1 MNRFVIAS
9 TQDCMGCHAC
19 EIACVIS
26 HNDERYPDSAAV
38 FQPRIKAFNT
48 PTLRAAV
55 TCRHCEDAPCASV
68 CPTQALIRKD
78 NSIQLVQEKCIGC
91 KSCVLA
97 CPFGAMSMV
106 TSPVDNSAIAH
117 KCDLC
122 ADRPE
127 GQACVEACPTQALQ
141 LVSEQTLTA
150 RRQEKQQAMA
160 LRSSAHWQRETPVL
174 KTLTTHPLSKRKN
187 WPRRDAEKKPLTQRT
202 STFDEIYHGFSMQQ
216 TEDQA
221 DRCLSCGK
229 RAICEWTCPLHNN
242 IPELLSLAKQG
253 RILEAVEL
261 SHQTSSLPEIC
272 GRVCP
277 QDRLCEGAC
286 TLGKEY
292 GAITIGNVE
301 RYITDTAI
309 EMGWSPDMTHVVPS
323 GKRAAIVGAGPAGLA
338 CADVLARNGV
348 QAVVFDRH
356 PEIGGLLT
364 FGIPSFKLDKDVL
377 IHRREVFSA
386 MGIEFR
392 LNTEVGKDISLAQ
405 LLDDYDTVFLGV
417 GTYRSMKANI
427 DNEEAPGVF
436 DALPFLIAN
445 TKHVM
450 GLPELEDEP
459 YISMAG
465 KRVVVLG
472 GGDTAMDCLRTSV
485 RQGAVSVTCAYRRDE
500 ANMPGSKKEVKNSRE
515 EGVEFLFNVQPQ
527 KICLNEQGEVCGISL
542 IRTELGEPDAS
553 GRRRPRPIPGSEFVQ
568 PAEAVITAFGF
579 QSHSMPW
586 LEDADI
592 GLDNWGYITAPLDS
606 QIPCQTNH
614 PRIFAGG
621 DAVRGADLV
630 VTAIA
635 DGRKAALGMIATMG
649 LTAITGAIPAHPQR
663 PEMNATREEI
673 RS

>member
-26 HNDERYPDSAAV
+26 HNDERYPDSTTV

-48 PTLRAAV
+48 PKLRAAV
-55 TCRHCEDAPCASV
+55 TCRHCEDAPCAGV
-68 CPTQALIRKD
+68 CPTLALIRKD

-106 TSPVDNSAIAH
+106 TNPMNNSTIAH

-141 LVSEQTLTA
+141 LVSEQTLAT
-150 RRQEKQQAMA
+150 RRQEKQQVMA
-160 LRSSAHWQRETPVL
+160 QRSAAHWQRETPVVKAL
-174 KTLTTHPLSKRKN
+174 TLNPLSKRKN
-187 WPRRDAEKKPLTQRT
+187 WPRRDAEKKPLAQRT
-202 STFDEIYHGFSMQQ
+202 TTFDEIYHGFSVQQ

-301 RYITDTAI
+301 RYITDTAMK
-309 EMGWSPDMTHVVPS
+309 MGWSPDMTHVVPS

-386 MGIEFR
+386 MGIDFQ

-427 DNEEAPGVF
+427 DNENAPGVF

-450 GLPELEDEP
+450 GLPELDDEP

-485 RQGAVSVTCAYRRDE
+485 RQGAISVTCAYRRDE

-515 EGVEFLFNVQPQ
+515 EGVEFMFNVQPQ

-542 IRTELGEPDAS
+542 VRTELGEPDAS

-586 LEDADI
+586 LEEADVD
-592 GLDNWGYITAPLDS
+592 LDNWGYITAPLDS

-649 LTAITGAIPAHPQR
+649 LTAVTGALPAHPQR
-663 PEMNATREEI
+663 HEINAVREEV
-673 RS
+673 RT

>member
-1 MNRFVIAS
+1 MNRFVIVSA
-9 TQDCMGCHAC
+9 QDCMGCRAC

-26 HNDERYPDSAAV
+26 HNDEQYPTHAEL

-48 PTLRAAV
+48 QDLRSAV
-55 TCRHCEDAPCASV
+55 TCRQCEDAPCASV
-68 CPTQALIRKD
+68 CPTQALVRKD
-78 NSIQLVQEKCIGC
+78 NSIQIIKERCIGC
-91 KSCVLA
+91 KTCVLA
-97 CPFGAMSMV
+97 CPFGAISVV
-106 TSPVDNSAIAH
+106 TSATNRGATAH

-122 ADRPE
+122 SGRSQGP
-127 GQACVEACPTQALQ
+127 ACVEACPTQALQ
-141 LVSEQTLTA
+141 LVSEQTLA
-150 RRQEKQQAMA
+150 VNRRKKQQNMA
-160 LRSSAHWQRETPVL
+160 LRTSTHWQRAIPVG
-174 KTLTTHPLSKRKN
+174 KAEARNPLNQRKN
-187 WPRRDAEKKPLTQRT
+187 WPRRDAEKKPLTQRKT
-202 STFDEIYHGFSMQQ
+202 TFDEIYHGFTPEQ
-216 TEDQA
+216 TQDQA
-221 DRCLSCGK
+221 DRCLACGK
-229 RAICEWTCPLHNN
+229 HSICEWTCPLHNN
-242 IPELLSLAKQG
+242 IPQLLNLTKQG

-292 GAITIGNVE
+292 GAITVGNIE

-309 EMGWSPDMTHVVPS
+309 AMGWKPDLSRVTPS
-323 GKRAAIVGAGPAGLA
+323 GKRAAIIGAGPAGLA

-364 FGIPSFKLDKDVL
+364 FGIPPFKLDKRVL
-377 IHRREVFSA
+377 THRHEMFRE
-386 MGIEFR
+386 MGIEFQ
-392 LNTEVGKDISLAQ
+392 LNIEVGKDISLPQ
-405 LLDDYDTVFLGV
+405 ILNEFDTVFLGV
-417 GTYRSMKANI
+417 GTYRSMKAGI
-427 DNEEAPGVF
+427 ENEEATGVF

-459 YISMAG
+459 YISMEG

-515 EGVEFLFNVQPQ
+515 EGVEFMFNVQPQ

-542 IRTELGEPDAS
+542 IRTELGAPDAS
-553 GRRRPRPIPGSEFVQ
+553 GRRRPRPIAGSEFVQ
-568 PAEAVITAFGF
+568 PADAILIAFGF
-579 QSHSMPW
+579 QAHSMPW
-586 LEDADI
+586 LEEADVS
-592 GLDNWGYITAPLDS
+592 LDKWGYIIAS
-606 QIPCQTNH
+606 ANSRIPCQTNH

-635 DGRKAALGMIATMG
+635 DGRKAARGMIDAMGIGNSSAVRSATS
-649 LTAITGAIPAHPQR
+649 LASDSGASLKETP
-663 PEMNATREEI
+663 
-673 RS
+673 

>member
-26 HNDERYPDSAAV
+26 HNDEQYPDSGTV

-55 TCRHCEDAPCASV
+55 TCRHCEDAPCANV

-106 TSPVDNSAIAH
+106 TNPMDNSAIAH

-122 ADRPE
+122 ADRPG

-141 LVSEQTLTA
+141 LVSEHTLA
-150 RRQEKQQAMA
+150 AHRQEKQQVMA
-160 LRSSAHWQRETPVL
+160 LRSAAHWQRETPVL
-174 KTLTTHPLSKRKN
+174 KTLTTNPLNKRKN

-202 STFDEIYHGFSMQQ
+202 STFDEIYHGFSVQQ

-229 RAICEWTCPLHNN
+229 RAVCEWTCPLHNN

-301 RYITDTAI
+301 RYITDTAMA
-309 EMGWSPDMTHVVPS
+309 MGWSPDMTRVVPS
-323 GKRAAIVGAGPAGLA
+323 GKRVAIVGAGPAGLA

-377 IHRREVFSA
+377 IHRREVFST
-386 MGIEFR
+386 MGIEFQ
-392 LNTEVGKDISLAQ
+392 LSTEVGKDISLAQ

-427 DNEEAPGVF
+427 DNEDAPGVF

-450 GLPELEDEP
+450 GLPELDGEP

-472 GGDTAMDCLRTSV
+472 GGDTAMDCLRTSI
-485 RQGAVSVTCAYRRDE
+485 RQGAISVTCAYRRDE

-515 EGVEFLFNVQPQ
+515 EGVEFMFNVQPQ

-542 IRTELGEPDAS
+542 VRTELGEPDAS
-553 GRRRPRPIPGSEFVQ
+553 GRRRPRPIPDSEFIQ

-579 QSHSMPW
+579 QSHSMSW
-586 LEDADI
+586 LEDADV
-592 GLDNWGYITAPLDS
+592 GLDNWGYITAPLDN

-635 DGRKAALGMIATMG
+635 DGRKAALSMIATMG
-649 LTAITGAIPAHPQR
+649 LTAVTGTIPAHPQR
-663 PEMNATREEI
+663 PEMNATREEL

>member
-26 HNDERYPDSAAV
+26 HNDERYPDSTTV

-48 PTLRAAV
+48 PKLRAAV
-55 TCRHCEDAPCASV
+55 TCRHCEDAPCAGV

-106 TSPVDNSAIAH
+106 TNPMNNSTIAH

-141 LVSEQTLTA
+141 LVSEQTLAT
-150 RRQEKQQAMA
+150 RRQEKQQVMA
-160 LRSSAHWQRETPVL
+160 QRSAAHWQRETPVV
-174 KTLTTHPLSKRKN
+174 KTLTLNPLSKRKN
-187 WPRRDAEKKPLTQRT
+187 WPRRDAEKKPLAQRT
-202 STFDEIYHGFSMQQ
+202 TTFDEIYHGFSVQQ

-301 RYITDTAI
+301 RYITDTAM

-386 MGIEFR
+386 MGIDFQ

-427 DNEEAPGVF
+427 DNENAPGVF

-450 GLPELEDEP
+450 GLPELDDEP

-485 RQGAVSVTCAYRRDE
+485 RQGAISVTCAYRRDE

-515 EGVEFLFNVQPQ
+515 EGVEFMFNVQPQ

-542 IRTELGEPDAS
+542 VRTELGEPDAS

-586 LEDADI
+586 LEEADVD
-592 GLDNWGYITAPLDS
+592 LDNWGYITAPLDS

-649 LTAITGAIPAHPQR
+649 LTAVTGALPAHPQR
-663 PEMNATREEI
+663 HEINAVREEV
-673 RS
+673 RT

>member
-9 TQDCMGCHAC
+9 VQDCMGCRAC

-26 HNDERYPDSAAV
+26 HNDERYPDSDAV

-48 PTLRAAV
+48 PKLRAAV
-55 TCRHCEDAPCASV
+55 TCRHCEEAPCASV

-78 NSIQLVQEKCIGC
+78 NSIQLIQEKCIGC

-97 CPFGAMSMV
+97 CPFGAISMI
-106 TSPVDNSAIAH
+106 TNPTDNRTVAH

-122 ADRPE
+122 AERSQ

-141 LVSEQTLTA
+141 LFSEQSLA
-150 RRQEKQQAMA
+150 AHRQEKQQMTA
-160 LRSSAHWQRETPVL
+160 LRSSAYGQHETPQR
-174 KTLTTHPLSKRKN
+174 KKITSNPLSKRKN
-187 WPRRDAEKKPLTQRT
+187 WPRRDAEKKPLSHRK
-202 STFDEIYHGFSMQQ
+202 STFDEIYYGFTPRQ

-221 DRCLSCGK
+221 GRCLSCGK

-242 IPELLSLAKQG
+242 IPELLNLAKQG

-261 SHQTSSLPEIC
+261 SHKTSSLPEIC

-286 TLGKEY
+286 TLGQEY

-301 RYITDTAI
+301 RYITDTAM
-309 EMGWSPDMTHVVPS
+309 EMGWSPDMTHIASS

-364 FGIPSFKLDKDVL
+364 FGIPPFKLDKRVL
-377 IHRREVFSA
+377 ARRREVFSA
-386 MGIEFR
+386 MGIEFQ
-392 LNTEVGKDISLAQ
+392 LNTEVGKDISLSQ
-405 LLDDYDTVFLGV
+405 LLEDYDTVFLGV
-417 GTYRSMKANI
+417 GTYRSMKAGI
-427 DNEEAPGVF
+427 ENETAPGVF

-450 GLPELEDEP
+450 GLPERDDEP

-472 GGDTAMDCLRTSV
+472 GGDTAMDCLRTSI
-485 RQGAVSVTCAYRRDE
+485 RQGALSVTCAYRRDE

-515 EGVEFLFNVQPQ
+515 EGVTFMFNVQPQ
-527 KICLNEQGEVCGISL
+527 QVCLNEHGEVCGIRL
-542 IRTELGEPDAS
+542 VRTELGEPDAS
-553 GRRRPRPIPGSEFVQ
+553 GRRRPRPIPGSAFVQ
-568 PAEAVITAFGF
+568 PAEAIITAFGF
-579 QSHSMPW
+579 QAHPMPW
-586 LEDADI
+586 LDEAEV
-592 GLDNWGYITAPLDS
+592 GLDRRGYITAPRNS
-606 QIPCQTNH
+606 QIPCQTRH

-635 DGRKAALGMIATMG
+635 DGRQAALGMLTTMG
-649 LTAITGAIPAHPQR
+649 MTARADAMPAQ
-663 PEMNATREEI
+663 PEHNKMNAICEER

>member
-26 HNDERYPDSAAV
+26 HNGEQYPDSATV
-38 FQPRIKAFNT
+38 FQPRIKAFNS
-48 PTLRAAV
+48 PALRAAV
-55 TCRHCEDAPCASV
+55 TCRHCEEAPCASV

-78 NSIQLVQEKCIGC
+78 NSIHLIQEKCIGC
-91 KSCVLA
+91 KSCVVA

-106 TSPVDNSAIAH
+106 TNPMDNRTVAH

-122 ADRPE
+122 IDRPQ
-127 GQACVEACPTQALQ
+127 GQACVEACPTQALR
-141 LVSEQTLTA
+141 LVSEQTLVA
-150 RRQEKQQAMA
+150 DRQEKQQAMA
-160 LRSSAHWQRETPVL
+160 QRSATYWQRETPVRQ
-174 KTLTTHPLSKRKN
+174 TMTTNPLSKRKN

-202 STFDEIYHGFSMQQ
+202 STFDEIYHGFSAQQ

-221 DRCLSCGK
+221 GRCLSCGK

-242 IPELLSLAKQG
+242 IPELLRLAKQG
-253 RILEAVEL
+253 RILEAVTL

-292 GAITIGNVE
+292 GAITIGNIE
-301 RYITDTAI
+301 RYITDTAMA
-309 EMGWSPDMTHVVPS
+309 MGWSPDMTHVVPS
-323 GKRAAIVGAGPAGLA
+323 GKRAAIIGAGPAGLA

-348 QAVVFDRH
+348 EAVVFDRH

-364 FGIPSFKLDKDVL
+364 FGIPSFKLDKAVL

-386 MGIEFR
+386 MGITFR
-392 LNTEVGKDISLAQ
+392 LNTEVGKDITLAQ
-405 LLDDYDTVFLGV
+405 LLDEYDTVFLGV

-427 DNEEAPGVF
+427 ENEDAPGVF

-450 GLPELEDEP
+450 GLPESKDEP

-485 RQGAVSVTCAYRRDE
+485 RQGALSVTCAYRRDE

-515 EGVEFLFNVQPQ
+515 EGVEFMFNVQPQ
-527 KICLNEQGEVCGISL
+527 KICLNEQGEVCGIRL
-542 IRTELGEPDAS
+542 VRTELGEPDAS

-579 QSHSMPW
+579 QSHRMPW
-586 LEDADI
+586 LKEAAVD
-592 GLDNWGYITAPLDS
+592 LDDGGYIMAPLNG
-606 QIPCQTNH
+606 QIPCQTSH

-635 DGRKAALGMIATMG
+635 DGRKAALSMLATMG
-649 LTAITGAIPAHPQR
+649 IAAVTGAIPAYPQHI
-663 PEMNATREEI
+663 EVNATREEI
-673 RS
+673 HS

>member
-26 HNDERYPDSAAV
+26 HNDERYPDSTTV

-48 PTLRAAV
+48 PKLRAAV
-55 TCRHCEDAPCASV
+55 TCRHCEDAPCAGV

-106 TSPVDNSAIAH
+106 TNPMNNSTIAH

-141 LVSEQTLTA
+141 LVSEQTLAT
-150 RRQEKQQAMA
+150 RRQEKQQVMA
-160 LRSSAHWQRETPVL
+160 QRSAAHWQRETPVV
-174 KTLTTHPLSKRKN
+174 KTLTLNPLSKRKN
-187 WPRRDAEKKPLTQRT
+187 WPRRDAEKKPLAQRT
-202 STFDEIYHGFSMQQ
+202 TTFDEIYHGFSVQQ

-301 RYITDTAI
+301 RYITDTAM

-386 MGIEFR
+386 MGIDFQ

-417 GTYRSMKANI
+417 GTYLSMKANI
-427 DNEEAPGVF
+427 DNENAPGVF

-450 GLPELEDEP
+450 GLPELDDEP

-485 RQGAVSVTCAYRRDE
+485 RQGAISVTCAYRRDE

-515 EGVEFLFNVQPQ
+515 EGVEFMFNVQPQ

-542 IRTELGEPDAS
+542 VRTELGEPDAS

-586 LEDADI
+586 LEEADVD
-592 GLDNWGYITAPLDS
+592 LDNWGYITAPLDS

-649 LTAITGAIPAHPQR
+649 LTAVTGALPAHPQR
-663 PEMNATREEI
+663 HEINAVREEV
-673 RS
+673 RT